1 LSEGLWSPQRA
12 SDVIDQ
18 SLDAK
23 HGQPQL
29 LPGVLV
35 LARSRPAK
43 RERQLVLEA
52 LAFTHSTD
60 ALREAISEVELELLE
75 QC

>member
-1 LSEGLWSPQRA
+1 
-12 SDVIDQ
+12 
-18 SLDAK
+18 LDAK

-29 LPGVLV
+29 LPEVLV